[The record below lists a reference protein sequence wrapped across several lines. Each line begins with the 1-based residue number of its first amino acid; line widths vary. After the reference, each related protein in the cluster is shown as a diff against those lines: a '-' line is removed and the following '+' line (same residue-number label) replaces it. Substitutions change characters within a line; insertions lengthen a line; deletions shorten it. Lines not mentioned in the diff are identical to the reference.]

1 MSVCVCVREH
11 CVFTGVHVCLK
22 SFVRWLPEG
31 GAVEEGSA
39 PLRGN
44 RPRMLS
50 KEQKLV
56 NYSCSDS
63 SPPPE

>member
-1 MSVCVCVREH
+1 MSVCVLEH

-22 SFVRWLPEG
+22 SFVLLLPEG
-31 GAVEEGSA
+31 GAVKEGFL
-39 PLRGN
+39 PQRGN

-56 NYSCSDS
+56 NYSCSDV
-63 SPPPE
+63 SPLPE